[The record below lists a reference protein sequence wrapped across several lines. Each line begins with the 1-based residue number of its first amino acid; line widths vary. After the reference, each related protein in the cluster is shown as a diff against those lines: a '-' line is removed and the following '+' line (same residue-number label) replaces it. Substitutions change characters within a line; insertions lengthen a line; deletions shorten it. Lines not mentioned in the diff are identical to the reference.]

1 MQLHLPY
8 SPRQYLRGIN
18 AGEYDGGQEGN
29 PNEHQVGEV
38 KMFLVLVGLLQR
50 EASEAQDH
58 QGAHADNLCGSHAA
72 EIALLALL
80 TMHVHLGTIQIIG
93 PGAGAVAI
101 AQGGNTAA
109 TQCARLHGRTGKV
122 SVEKERERE
131 REKEKSNKSKITK
144 EMRRKIGEREKL
156 LRKLKSLNCHWVE
169 IELISNGFD

>member
-1 MQLHLPY
+1 MQLHLSY

-18 AGEYDGGQEGN
+18 AWKYDGGQEGN

-109 TQCARLHGRTGKV
+109 TQCARLHGRTG
-122 SVEKERERE
+122 
-131 REKEKSNKSKITK
+131 
-144 EMRRKIGEREKL
+144 
-156 LRKLKSLNCHWVE
+156 
-169 IELISNGFD
+169 

>member
-18 AGEYDGGQEGN
+18 AWEYDGGQEGN

-109 TQCARLHGRTGKV
+109 TQCAWLHGRTGKV

-131 REKEKSNKSKITK
+131 REKEKSNKSNIN
-144 EMRRKIGEREKL
+144 EGNAAENRRERKVVE
-156 LRKLKSLNCHWVE
+156 E
-169 IELISNGFD
+169 IEVIKLPLG